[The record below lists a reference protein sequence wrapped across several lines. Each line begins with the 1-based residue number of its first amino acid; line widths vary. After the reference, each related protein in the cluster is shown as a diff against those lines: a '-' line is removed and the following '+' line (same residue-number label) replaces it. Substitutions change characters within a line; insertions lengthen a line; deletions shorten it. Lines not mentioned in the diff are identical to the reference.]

1 MSDKNIACP
10 QNDEDV
16 SGAESMMLRKT
27 RTPADVMRKMR
38 QFMMVNAPEINSA
51 SIMAMS
57 STALEKVKIGRV
69 EVVC

>member
-27 RTPADVMRKMR
+27 
-38 QFMMVNAPEINSA
+38 N
-51 SIMAMS
+51 
-57 STALEKVKIGRV
+57 GG
-69 EVVC
+69 C